1 MTWFFA
7 VLGGSVRGC
16 GRDGIWHQWS
26 SVPHSGSQAPVCSLQ
41 QRSGSGLLA
50 PAHAEETERLQIGWE
65 PQMHQRIL
73 LQWWDPDSDNAA
85 SMLFLCKIH
94 SANGFNM
101 LKFEPAGELTWNERW
116 PSFTSFALP
125 RMWKR
130 LHANVTIFQERA
142 SYHFLLA
149 WMRNDEIFMLPGSY
163 GGRWSIA
170 AVSGWQ
176 QGLIETNNTHIHTSE
191 WAIKRFWKWEE
202 AWICREISCRLKL
215 RLKGP
220 TFLNQT
226 CNRLAARWQFWLPH

>member
-26 SVPHSGSQAPVCSLQ
+26 GVLHSGSQAPVCSLQ

-50 PAHAEETERLQIGWE
+50 PAHAEETQRLQIGWE

-85 SMLFLCKIH
+85 SRLFLCKIH

-130 LHANVTIFQERA
+130 LQTSQFFKSVQVTISCSRECGM
-142 SYHFLLA
+142 
-149 WMRNDEIFMLPGSY
+149 MRLVLVFSY

-170 AVSGWQ
+170 AVLVWQ
-176 QGLIETNNTHIHTSE
+176 QGLIETNNTRIHTSE

-215 RLKGP
+215 RLKGSP
-220 TFLNQT
+220 SLNQT
-226 CNRLAARWQFWLPH
+226 CNRLAARWQFWLLQ